1 MAGASCE
8 TPRGSHSSGTTLA
21 RRLKQ
26 PTRIAGPKT
35 GLELL
40 PRYPYSALLPVGF
53 ALPLP
58 SPEARCA
65 LAAPF
70 HPYPPPPF
78 IPPPQAGES
87 GVGEGGTF
95 SVALSLRSLP
105 LARRMPRRTLSGTV
119 SPWSPD
125 FPRRLR
131 AAAARPTDVQEMR
144 CKAPAVKGGRVN
156 RHPGSRC
163 FAPRSG

>member
-70 HPYPPPPF
+70 HPYPPSPC
-78 IPPPQAGES
+78 GS
-87 GVGEGGTF
+87 GGRYVFCGTF
-95 SVALSLRSLP
+95 PEVSSAGAEDASPDVIRHRVSVEPGLSST
-105 LARRMPRRTLSGTV
+105 LAR
-119 SPWSPD
+119 
-125 FPRRLR
+125 
-131 AAAARPTDVQEMR
+131 
-144 CKAPAVKGGRVN
+144 
-156 RHPGSRC
+156 
-163 FAPRSG
+163 